1 MSGFALL
8 GIEVVAVTVLVLG
21 LYFPRHRRRDL
32 VVAYFAVNIGVLAVA
47 DALRTSNSGA
57 GLGMGLAL
65 FGVLS
70 IIRLRST
77 ELDQHEVAYFFSAL
91 ALGLLGA
98 LETASIW
105 RNVALMG
112 LILVVMAVVD
122 HRRMLGRH
130 QQQIVVLDSVAFN
143 QQELVARL
151 ERLVGGKV
159 HSARPLRVDMINDS
173 TVVDV
178 RYRGSPRRPAPA
190 VRPAAYAVPRLGDH
204 DFAREDQA
212 RA

>member
-1 MSGFALL
+1 MSELALL
-8 GIEVVAVTVLVLG
+8 GAEVVAVAVLVLG

-32 VVAYFAVNIGVLAVA
+32 VVAYFGVNIGVLAVA
-47 DALRTSNSGA
+47 DALRTGGTGT
-57 GLGMGLAL
+57 GLGLGLAL

-98 LETASIW
+98 LDTASVW
-105 RNVALMG
+105 RSVALMA

-122 HRRMLGRH
+122 SRRLLGRYRH
-130 QQQIVVLDSVAFN
+130 QTIVLDTAVTRED
-143 QQELVARL
+143 ELVPRL
-151 ERLVGGKV
+151 EELLGAKV
-159 HSARPLRVDMINDS
+159 HSARSLRVDLINDS

-178 RYRGSPRRPAPA
+178 RYARTHRRAVAP
-190 VRPAAYAVPRLGDH
+190 VSPAAYAVHR
-204 DFAREDQA
+204 
-212 RA
+212 